1 MIITGCLEHED
12 VPSLYVPYD
21 ETKGTKVVVSTIVPE
36 IAESASEIAINGS
49 GFSPGIDSNRVYFSS
64 FEYDAPNDVWKL
76 IEVQQAIVKSAT
88 ENQLIIYRPG
98 INGDSIQIKVVNLN
112 ADEYGQYNKNYPIGN
127 IFQKHGTINP
137 TDVVRAMGVD
147 ADDNMYLQVVQA
159 SPVIMKW
166 TKDAVTDTNFVIIE
180 GIENIKSLREGA
192 DDQIY
197 YLKKG
202 RGESTNIYRFPK
214 TGGTIETYQ
223 SSLTGVFN
231 SFDYDVN
238 GNMILGGR
246 NAIGVMNPDFTL
258 NSFDFYQD
266 YEIKSVKVFSGY
278 VYVLAG
284 YTGDDEANNS
294 SGVYRNEILDANGQ
308 LGVKELIKDWNDTG
322 EYQSAIFNA
331 LCMDEDGY
339 IYIVTDH
346 DDPLM
351 RISPTGDVSSMY
363 FGVLDPVMDDI
374 IWGGGQYLYILE
386 NVGQVPSLGGG
397 MRRIDMSKNSAPYFG
412 RNL

>member
-1 MIITGCLEHED
+1 M
-12 VPSLYVPYD
+12 
-21 ETKGTKVVVSTIVPE
+21 
-36 IAESASEIAINGS
+36 
-49 GFSPGIDSNRVYFSS
+49 
-64 FEYDAPNDVWKL
+64 
-76 IEVQQAIVKSAT
+76 
-88 ENQLIIYRPG
+88 
-98 INGDSIQIKVVNLN
+98 VNLN

-214 TGGTIETYQ
+214 TGGTVETYQ

-294 SGVYRNEILDANGQ
+294 S
-308 LGVKELIKDWNDTG
+308 
-322 EYQSAIFNA
+322 
-331 LCMDEDGY
+331 
-339 IYIVTDH
+339 
-346 DDPLM
+346 
-351 RISPTGDVSSMY
+351 
-363 FGVLDPVMDDI
+363 
-374 IWGGGQYLYILE
+374 
-386 NVGQVPSLGGG
+386 
-397 MRRIDMSKNSAPYFG
+397 
-412 RNL
+412 